1 MINRASQTM
10 HIDIPPDFEGEMQN
24 VGRRMRRRVTPSAIK
39 PPSGQ
44 EIKPVGDRDFQHLFQ
59 NVYDGAVITDLS
71 GTVMDANI
79 RATDFLKYSRHELC
93 GMTLPAI
100 ISGADS
106 SMIAT
111 LKSSMTTNRFVLI
124 QAYCVRKDGYL
135 FPAEIAINSLKV
147 CGKSYFC
154 CFIRDIT
161 ARREAEEM
169 LRTINNAFQNSATG
183 IAIANPQGRIEYANF
198 AMATLL
204 HVADVQSISGRSLQ
218 DLLPD
223 PAQVQQMI
231 TTVSTGGNWSGETTL
246 CLPDS
251 TPLHIRIAAAA
262 NRDAE
267 DNFVGIVLS
276 FLDITAIRRAEE
288 AEKQAERQRVMVE
301 SIGAA
306 CHHLGQ
312 PATVLLAS
320 LELITRMRA
329 EKSEPEDELLQS
341 SVQAAES
348 LRQMLHNL
356 NDISEYKTTSYIEPH
371 EEAGYSSS
379 RILAIEP
386 GQN

>member
-1 MINRASQTM
+1 MNRASQTM
-10 HIDIPPDFEGEMQN
+10 HIDIPPDFAEEMQN
-24 VGRRMRRRVTPSAIK
+24 VGRRMRRRVTPSPARAANHQ
-39 PPSGQ
+39 GL
-44 EIKPVGDRDFQHLFQ
+44 KPVGDSDFQHLFQ
-59 NVYDGAVITDLS
+59 NVYDAAVITDLS

-79 RATDFLKYSRHELC
+79 RATDFFKYSRHELV

-124 QAYCVRKDGYL
+124 QAYCVRKDGFL

-147 CGKSYFC
+147 RGNSYFC

-183 IAIANPQGRIEYANF
+183 IAIANPQGRIEYANL

-204 HVADVQSISGRSLQ
+204 HAPGIQAVNGKTLQ
-218 DLLPD
+218 ELLPD
-223 PAQVQQMI
+223 QEQLRQMI
-231 TTVSTGGNWSGETTL
+231 DATSGGANWSGETTL
-246 CLPDS
+246 AMPDS
-251 TPLHIRIAAAA
+251 SPLHIRIAAAP
-262 NRDAE
+262 NRDSE

-288 AEKQAERQRVMVE
+288 AEKQAERQRVMME

-320 LELITRMRA
+320 LELITRMRS

-341 SVQAAES
+341 SVEAAES

-371 EEAGYSSS
+371 EEAGYSAS
-379 RILAIEP
+379 RILAIERS
-386 GQN
+386 QN